1 MGSLLS
7 PEPGA
12 ARLSPSRSQGCNLWV
27 QMLAFVARRATRKM
41 SSTRIPGLICVVVLV
56 GILAAGL
63 APFSRPRNAVAWL
76 GNEDGVV
83 FGRHATIWSAGAF
96 PKADAQSKPSCS
108 LEIWLQP
115 GSTSASSTLLAFY
128 SPENPLQFLLQQH
141 HGLLILSREI
151 REGQNRTRIIGTE
164 GVFPRIEPVFV
175 TLTSGPENTAMYVS
189 GTLARSFPHVQIG
202 EGCSGK
208 LVIGTS
214 PVGGKNWTGQ
224 LKGLALYQRELT
236 PTEVLE
242 HYESWTAQG
251 RPKLSGNEQAIAL
264 YLFDERT
271 GNTVHNNLGAGID
284 LYIPERFSL
293 LHQQFLKPFWKEFT
307 PSRGY
312 GEDVLVNIV
321 GFIPLGFFF
330 CAYWS
335 AVRPI
340 QRPNLSTVFFGLA
353 ISLTIEVLQSYL
365 PTRDSGTTD
374 LITNTLGTFL
384 GVRLYAWKTARA
396 LLAKL
401 Y

>member
-1 MGSLLS
+1 M
-7 PEPGA
+7 
-12 ARLSPSRSQGCNLWV
+12 
-27 QMLAFVARRATRKM
+27 QMLAFVAQPPTRKM
-41 SSTRIPGLICVVVLV
+41 IAASIPRLICVLVLV
-56 GILAAGL
+56 GILVAGL
-63 APFSRPRNAVAWL
+63 APFGRPRNAVKWL
-76 GNEDGVV
+76 GNENGVV
-83 FGRHATIWSAGAF
+83 FGRHGTIWSAGAF

-108 LEIWLQP
+108 LEMWLQP

-128 SPENPLQFLLQQH
+128 RPENPLQFLLQQYQA
-141 HGLLILSREI
+141 LLILSRQM
-151 REGQNRTRIIGTE
+151 RGDDNRTQVIGTG
-164 GVFPRIEPVFV
+164 GVFPRIEPRFV
-175 TLTSGPENTAMYVS
+175 TLTSGAENTAMYVD
-189 GTLARSFPHVQIG
+189 GKLVRSFPHVQIG

-208 LVIGTS
+208 LVIGIS
-214 PVGGKNWTGQ
+214 PVGGSNWTGQ
-224 LKGLALYQRELT
+224 LKGLALYQQELT
-236 PTEVLE
+236 PTEVLQ

-251 RPKLSGNEQAIAL
+251 RPKLSGNEHAIAL
-264 YLFDERT
+264 YLFNERT

-293 LHQQFLKPFWKEFT
+293 LQQQFLEPFWSEFKL
-307 PSRGY
+307 SRSY
-312 GEDVLVNIV
+312 GEDILVNIV
-321 GFIPLGFFF
+321 GFIPLGFFI

-340 QRPNLSTVFFGLA
+340 KRPNLTTVFFGLA

-384 GVRLYAWKTARA
+384 GVRLYGWKTARA